1 MSNSIAKKVHPI
13 DVRVRT
19 TQQLF
24 DARDPSPFRER
35 DLDDN
40 FVEYLLACVEE
51 HPMKTDFKICLHI
64 EDKPTDL
71 DSEAIKQSIQRYFQY
86 QANLTQ
92 GTLRSF
98 LKRAQL
104 FLLIGLA
111 TLFICLTIAQAL
123 RKYSSDNLLLI
134 LSEGVVIFGWVSLWK
149 PVELIMFDWIPI
161 LEKSR
166 IYKKISRSEIQT
178 VFGNPR

>member
-1 MSNSIAKKVHPI
+1 MKESISRNPNSI

-24 DARDPSPFRER
+24 DARDPSPFHER

-40 FVEYLLACVEE
+40 FVEYLLACAAE
-51 HPMKTDFKICLHI
+51 HPIKANFKIVLHI
-64 EDKPTDL
+64 EEKPSDL
-71 DSEAIKQSIQRYFQY
+71 DSATIKNSIQRYFSY
-86 QANLTQ
+86 QANLTR

-104 FLLIGLA
+104 FLVIGLA
-111 TLFICLTIAQAL
+111 TLFICLTIAQTL

-149 PVELIMFDWIPI
+149 PIELMMFDWIPI

-166 IYKKISRSEIQT
+166 IFKKISQSEIET
-178 VFGNPR
+178 IYGGSR

>member
-1 MSNSIAKKVHPI
+1 MNTAHLRKVTTI

-35 DLDDN
+35 DLDDD
-40 FVEYLLACVEE
+40 FVEYLLACVAE
-51 HPMKTDFKICLHI
+51 HPLKANLKIVLHI
-64 EDKPTDL
+64 EEKPASL
-71 DSEAIKQSIQRYFQY
+71 DSATINQSIQRYFLY
-86 QANLTQ
+86 QANLTR
-92 GTLRSF
+92 GTLRAF

-104 FLLIGLA
+104 FLVIGLA
-111 TLFICLTIAQAL
+111 TLFICLTIAQTI

-149 PVELIMFDWIPI
+149 PIELMMFDWIPI

-166 IYKKISRSEIQT
+166 ILKKISSTEIDT
-178 VFGNPR
+178 IFGGAR